1 MGELTAE
8 VAVATA
14 DHLAAHAAASKGE
27 HAALQAE
34 QIPNAYLDD
43 TAEVIADRASFR
55 RAFDTAAAGKHI
67 KLAPVNNDVQA
78 PQIGYSY
85 LSDVAD
91 VTDAK
96 AVFKAAFD
104 AAAAGKHIV
113 LAPVNYDV

>member
-14 DHLAAHAAASKGE
+14 DHLAAHAVASKGE

-43 TAEVIADRASFR
+43 TAEVVADRASFR
-55 RAFDTAAAGKHI
+55 RAFDTAAAGEHI

-85 LSDVAD
+85 LSDVA
-91 VTDAK
+91 DAK

-113 LAPVNYDV
+113 LAPVNYDVQA